1 MSVSEEAM
9 RRGLCVPGVG
19 NESVCSRGAILEPFC
34 GCFFGGRLFWCH
46 LGAAFKSFVAVLGS
60 FWGSF
65 KLYSRQNLRAVGEQ
79 LADGLGPRGTI
90 SGVPSG
96 TIPAGGTALGE
107 FSTAQR
113 QLQSEEIRQ

>member
-1 MSVSEEAM
+1 MCLGWEMS
-9 RRGLCVPGVG
+9 LFVPV
-19 NESVCSRGAILEPFC
+19 VPFWSHFVAV
-34 GCFFGGRLFWCH
+34 FFGRLFWCH